1 MKTLVNAFLS
11 SALSLYRRSNLIN
24 SFGRNRDGNIAVIF
38 ALALLPIL
46 SFVGVAVDY
55 SRASAAR
62 TAMQGALD
70 STALMVAKDLSSNL
84 ITVGDIPTKA
94 QSYFSGLYTYQGVM
108 NLSVNGTYTQGS
120 SGKGSTVVVTGSGA
134 VKSEFM
140 QLVGFPSVNFNVSS
154 TATWGNNLLRVALVL
169 DNTGSMNDYNKIGN
183 LKTAAKSLVTQLSAL
198 AKKDGDVYI
207 SVVPFE
213 VDVNVGKSNSG
224 ANWLRWDLWDPVNT
238 NSWGQSYCSRGSW
251 YTYAQC
257 IGHNYSWTHNPGS
270 PARSQWN
277 GCVTDRDQSFDINVT
292 APTSNSTYFIADQ
305 DQSCPVAPILPLTYN
320 WTSVNNTINAMTAQG
335 ATNQTIG
342 LQWGWLSLLQQSPL
356 NAPPED
362 PNNQYQH
369 VIVLFTDGLNTQN
382 RWTGDGS
389 NGSGAGVDTRM
400 KMLCDAIKQSNVT
413 IYTVQIDTDRAG
425 QSPVLPYCASNPGNF
440 FMLTQPSQIAT
451 AFAQIGTSI
460 SKLRVAQ

>member
-1 MKTLVNAFLS
+1 MNAFLS
-11 SALSLYRRSNLIN
+11 SIPSLSRLSSLAKRFGN
-24 SFGRNRDGNIAVIF
+24 SRDGNIAAIF
-38 ALALLPIL
+38 ALSLLPVL
-46 SFVGVAVDY
+46 GFVGVAVDY

-62 TAMQGALD
+62 SAMQGALD
-70 STALMVAKDLSSNL
+70 STALMVAKDLSSNV
-84 ITVGDIPTKA
+84 ISVTDVPTKA
-94 QSYFSGLYTYQGVM
+94 QSYFSGLYTYQGVQ
-108 NLSVNGTYTQGS
+108 NIKLAATYTVGS
-120 SGKGSTVVVTGSGA
+120 SGKGSTILVNGSGA
-134 VKSEFM
+134 VKSDFM
-140 QLVGFPSVNFNVSS
+140 QLIGFPSVNFAASS
-154 TATWGNNLLRVALVL
+154 TSTWGTSLLRVSLVL

-183 LKTAAKSLVTQLSAL
+183 LKTAAKNLVTQLSGL

-213 VDVNVGKSNSG
+213 VDVNVGKANSG
-224 ANWLRWDLWDPVNT
+224 ANWLRWDLWDPSNT
-238 NSWGQSYCSRGSW
+238 NSRGQSYCSQGYW

-257 IGHNYSWTHNPGS
+257 VGHGYLWGHNPGS
-270 PARSQWN
+270 PSTSQWN
-277 GCVTDRDQSFDINVT
+277 GCVTDRDQNYDISSA
-292 APTSNSTYFIADQ
+292 APTSNATNFIADQ

-320 WTSVNNTINAMTAQG
+320 WTAVNNTITAMTAQG

-342 LQWGWLSLLQQSPL
+342 LQWGWLSLLQQSPM
-356 NAPPED
+356 NAPSED

-382 RWTGDGS
+382 RWTGNGS

-400 KMLCDAIKQSNVT
+400 KKMCDAIKQTNVT
-413 IYTVQIDTDRAG
+413 IYTVQIDTDGAG

-440 FMLTQPSQIAT
+440 YMLTQPSQIAT

>member
-1 MKTLVNAFLS
+1 MTNPVNAFISSTLS
-11 SALSLYRRSNLIN
+11 FYRLPTIIN

-46 SFVGVAVDY
+46 AFVGVAVDY
-55 SRASAAR
+55 SRVSAAR

-70 STALMVAKDLSSNL
+70 STALMVAKDLSANVIKVS
-84 ITVGDIPTKA
+84 DIPAKA
-94 QSYFSGLYTYQGVM
+94 QSYFSGLYTYQGVQ
-108 NLSVNGTYTQGS
+108 NIKVDATYTQGG
-120 SGKGSTVVVTGSGA
+120 SGKGSTVLVNGSGA
-134 VKSEFM
+134 IKSEFM
-140 QLVGFPSVNFNVSS
+140 QLVGFPSVNFGVSS
-154 TATWGNNLLRVALVL
+154 TSTWGSSLLRVALVL

-183 LKTAAKSLVTQLSAL
+183 LKTAAKNLVTTLSGL
-198 AKKDGDVYI
+198 AKNDGDVYI

-213 VDVNVGKSNSG
+213 VDVNVGKANVG
-224 ANWLRWDLWDPVNT
+224 ANWLRWDLWDPNNT
-238 NSWGQSYCSRGSW
+238 NSRGNSYCSRGYW

-257 IGHNYSWTHNPGS
+257 VGHGYSWGHNPGTPS
-270 PARSQWN
+270 TSQWN
-277 GCVTDRDQSFDINVT
+277 GCVTDRDQSFDISSA

-305 DQSCPVAPILPLTYN
+305 DQSCPVAPILPLTTN
-320 WTSVNNTINAMTAQG
+320 WAAVNANINSMTAQG

-356 NAPPED
+356 NAPAED
-362 PNNQYQH
+362 PTKQYQH

-400 KMLCDAIKQSNVT
+400 KMLCDTIKKNNVT
-413 IYTVQIDTDRAG
+413 IYTVQIDTDGAG
-425 QSPVLPYCASNPGNF
+425 QSPVLPYCASSPANF
-440 FMLTQPSQIAT
+440 QMLTQAGQIAT
-451 AFAQIGTSI
+451 AFAAIGTSI